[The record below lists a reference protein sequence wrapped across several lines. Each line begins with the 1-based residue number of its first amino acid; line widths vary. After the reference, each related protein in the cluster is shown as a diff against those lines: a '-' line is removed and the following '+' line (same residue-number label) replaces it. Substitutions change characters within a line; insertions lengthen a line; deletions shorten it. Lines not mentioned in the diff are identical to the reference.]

1 MKGKKERSK
10 LEGGRKR
17 EGMRKR
23 RRKVR
28 TKREEEGGKQ
38 GKLIRRK
45 IGAKEEK
52 EAV

>member
-28 TKREEEGGKQ
+28 TKRGGGWEARKV
-38 GKLIRRK
+38 RRK